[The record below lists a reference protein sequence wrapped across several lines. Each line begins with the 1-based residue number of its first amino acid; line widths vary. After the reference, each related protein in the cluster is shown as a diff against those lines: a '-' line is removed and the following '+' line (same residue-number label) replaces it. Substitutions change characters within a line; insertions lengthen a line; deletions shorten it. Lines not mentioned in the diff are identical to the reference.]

1 MEPIRAPGPAP
12 PQPTGLGCPGTP
24 GAPPGVLLPA
34 PRVPSGWFPSASLE
48 RRLDTR
54 GKGPSIEKAAG
65 KTGTTGPPH
74 GHGAPTGPPSPPG
87 GSSAPP
93 GRGPRGGAD
102 PPPPHGA
109 PRPIRAA
116 APGVPAGSRGRG
128 GRQAP
133 LPGVRAGPTLPP
145 LRSRARPALT
155 RVVHHA
161 GLAALGERPP
171 CGETRAITP
180 RHRDPHR
187 EPRGGQ
193 GEGVGGSGLAV
204 AHRRRGRW
212 SPHARPC
219 RCRCRSHPQRP
230 QPDGGGAACAQP
242 RRSPP

>member
-1 MEPIRAPGPAP
+1 MVAPGPAA
-12 PQPTGLGCPGTP
+12 PQAQGFRLPWDPQGSTR
-24 GAPPGVLLPA
+24 GAPACAPA
-34 PRVPSGWFPSASLE
+34 SPLGRSPVHPPK

-54 GKGPSIEKAAG
+54 GKGPFIEKAAG
-65 KTGTTGPPH
+65 ETRTTAHPH
-74 GHGAPTGPPSPPG
+74 GHWASTGPPS
-87 GSSAPP
+87 APP
-93 GRGPRGGAD
+93 GNGPRRRPD
-102 PPPPHGA
+102 PPPPHEV

-116 APGVPAGSRGRG
+116 TPGPCRQPRAGVGWG

-133 LPGVRAGPTLPP
+133 LARCPGRSDPPAPP
-145 LRSRARPALT
+145 LPGPQGRPALT

-193 GEGVGGSGLAV
+193 GERVEGSGLAA

-230 QPDGGGAACAQP
+230 QPDGGGAAYAQP
-242 RRSPP
+242 RQSPP